1 MNKTTSTTTKG
12 IRRGRLDAII
22 APPDG
27 VKLTLPPKVE
37 YQPTPVDKFKA
48 WFTKRFGSKEARA
61 NTSKAVGK
69 RYHSIMYSVSRTL
82 RFNLV
87 LALIAMLVVQFCPH
101 LLNTCP
107 VFFQICEG
115 ILTFY
120 EFIIRACFTALSA
133 LFQVF
138 FLQFEDGFT
147 SIYNIFSEFGELI
160 SQFLNWLSTITF

>member
-12 IRRGRLDAII
+12 IRRGKLDANI
-22 APPDG
+22 AKPE
-27 VKLTLPPKVE
+27 VTLTLPPKVE
-37 YQPTPVDKFKA
+37 YQPTPVDKFKD
-48 WFTKRFGSKEARA
+48 WFKKRFGTKEARA
-61 NTSKAVGK
+61 NTSKAVGR
-69 RYHSIMYSVSRTL
+69 RYRSIACSLGRTL

-87 LALIAMLVVQFCPH
+87 LALIAMLVVEFCPH
-101 LLNTCP
+101 LLDTCP

-160 SQFLNWLSTITF
+160 SQFLNWLPTITF

>member
-1 MNKTTSTTTKG
+1 MRETASATTKK

-120 EFIIRACFTALSA
+120 EFVIRATFTALET

-138 FLQFEDGFT
+138 CFQLDDAYASLYG
-147 SIYNIFSEFGELI
+147 IFSRLGELI
-160 SQFLNWLSTITF
+160 SQFVNWLPTITF